1 METPDERPRAGPSAG
16 VALLRA
22 RPEDFRVDEQIDMQR
37 EGQGEHLWL
46 RVRKTGEN
54 TEYVARLLAR
64 AAGVDNRAVGF
75 AGRKD
80 RHAVTTQW
88 FSIQLPGKPDPA
100 LDALPPTI
108 EVLERVR
115 RPRKLQVG
123 ALRANRFVIR
133 LREARLDADLLAE
146 RLAALPA
153 AGVPNYFGE
162 QRFGRDAGNLDRA
175 SAWFRGAL
183 RVCDR
188 SERGMLLS
196 AARSAVFNAV
206 LAARVRA
213 GTWNRLLPGEAVLL
227 DGSGSFFVVASVD
240 ATLCERLAQG
250 DVHPSGP
257 LWGRGEPPSTG
268 EAGAFEREA
277 VAALPL
283 LAEGLAEQGLDQ
295 ERRALRLLPGELA
308 WAMEEGDPCLSFT
321 LPPGCY
327 ATTVLQELL
336 DLEEPGRAPR

>member
-1 METPDERPRAGPSAG
+1 MDTTDERPRAGRSAG
-16 VALLRA
+16 HALLRQ
-22 RPEDFRVDEQIDMQR
+22 RPEDFRVEEYIEMAQ

-64 AAGVDNRAVGF
+64 AAGVDNRSVGF

-88 FSIQLPGKPDPA
+88 FSIHLPGKPDPE
-100 LDALPPTI
+100 LSELPPTV
-108 EVLERVR
+108 EVLERLR

-123 ALRANRFVIR
+123 GLRANRFEIR
-133 LREARLDADLLAE
+133 LREARVDRDLLAE
-146 RLAALPA
+146 RLAQLPVE
-153 AGVPNYFGE
+153 GVPNYFGE
-162 QRFGRDAGNLDRA
+162 QRFGRDAGNLQRA

-188 SERGMLLS
+188 AERGLLIS
-196 AARSAVFNAV
+196 AARSALFNAV
-206 LAARVRA
+206 LAERVRT
-213 GTWNRLLPGEAVLL
+213 GNWNRLLPGEAVLL
-227 DGSGSFFVVASVD
+227 DGSHSFFHAEGVD
-240 ATLCERLAQG
+240 EGLLARLVQG

-268 EAGAFEREA
+268 EAGAIERA
-277 VAALPL
+277 VAAEASV
-283 LAEGLAEQGLDQ
+283 LAQGLAEQGLSQ
-295 ERRALRLLPGELA
+295 ERRALRLLPRGLA
-308 WAMEEGDPCLSFT
+308 WRLEEGDPCLSFE

-327 ATTVLQELL
+327 ATTVLAELM
-336 DLEEPGRAPR
+336 DVEEPPR